1 MRQLKHVSVTI
12 RRVRMLK
19 RGLLALIMSRTPL
32 HNFVLFEDKTQNG
45 ENQDH

>member
-1 MRQLKHVSVTI
+1 MSQVKHVSVTVP
-12 RRVRMLK
+12 RARMLK
-19 RGLLALIMSRTPL
+19 RSLLALIMSRTPL